1 MNNAQIFDA
10 TRLLERKKE
19 VTVIPWNLP
28 EKKMAGEV
36 SQGMLFDIGYAH
48 GIVPC
53 HTGEPGSEWIQ
64 GRVDNRE
71 NTDSG

>member
-36 SQGMLFDIGYAH
+36 SQGMLFDICYAD

-53 HTGEPGSEWIQ
+53 LAIPENQVPNGSRA
-64 GRVDNRE
+64 G
-71 NTDSG
+71 

>member
-10 TRLLERKKE
+10 TRLLER
-19 VTVIPWNLP
+19 
-28 EKKMAGEV
+28 KMAGEV

-53 HTGEPGSEWIQ
+53 LAIPENQVPNGSRA
-64 GRVDNRE
+64 G
-71 NTDSG
+71 